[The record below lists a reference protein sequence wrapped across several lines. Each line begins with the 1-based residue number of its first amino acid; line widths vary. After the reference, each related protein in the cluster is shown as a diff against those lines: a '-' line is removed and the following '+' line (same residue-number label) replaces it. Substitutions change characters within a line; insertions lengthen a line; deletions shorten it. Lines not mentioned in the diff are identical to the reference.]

1 MDMLLP
7 ATDPPAATPGL
18 AGEPALGALRFIQ
31 AGGRAVVLVDPSAP
45 ARAAALESILAA
57 LPAGAIK
64 IGNPLT
70 SALTLDRLMFQL
82 GIEDE
87 GEDAGGLIVC
97 ALDVPSGVRMAV
109 LAVDDGHS
117 LTPEAITALAR
128 VPSPASPDQAGR
140 LLLLAGGPGLLA
152 LMSGPGCEV
161 LRDPRL
167 TLTVMAPAV
176 AESAA
181 PASAEAAAAPSFGKP
196 GVADTPP
203 LSPGTNRL
211 WWVGLLLAGSFV
223 AGLVGTPVLLWVTQA
238 PAPPPGA
245 SPADPAPSAAVLPGP
260 DAAEVGGGHPSPQA
274 APDLPERRVTPTPQP
289 TLAEADA
296 RLRQE
301 FDAFLNRAGHDTAGL
316 SVKARKR
323 LFREYL
329 DWRSRNAGGPE
340 TRKPLAPAVP

>member
-7 ATDPPAATPGL
+7 ATDPNAATPGL
-18 AGEPALGALRFIQ
+18 AGEPARRASGFIQ

-45 ARAAALESILAA
+45 ARAAALDSVLAA

-64 IGNPLT
+64 VGNPLA

-97 ALDVPSGVRMAV
+97 ALDVPSGIRMAV

-128 VPSPASPDQAGR
+128 VPSPATPDQAGR

-152 LMSGPGCEV
+152 LVSGPGCEA

-167 TLTVMAPAV
+167 TLTVVAPA
-176 AESAA
+176 A
-181 PASAEAAAAPSFGKP
+181 AEAAAPLFAEAAAVPPFGEP
-196 GVADTPP
+196 GAADMPP
-203 LSPGTNRL
+203 PRPGTNRL

-223 AGLVGTPVLLWVTQA
+223 AGLVGTPVLFWASQT
-238 PAPPPGA
+238 PAPPPSA
-245 SPADPAPSAAVLPGP
+245 SLADPEPPAAALPEP
-260 DAAEVGGGHPSPQA
+260 DAAEAAGGHPSSQA
-274 APDLPERRVTPTPQP
+274 APDLPKGRGTPQP

-296 RLRQE
+296 QLRRE
-301 FDAFLNRAGHDTAGL
+301 FDAFLNRAGRDTAGL
-316 SVKARKR
+316 SVRSRKR

-329 DWRSRNAGGPE
+329 NWRSRDAGGPE
-340 TRKPLAPAVP
+340 ARKPVAPAVP

>member
-7 ATDPPAATPGL
+7 ATDPNAVTLGL
-18 AGEPALGALRFIQ
+18 AGEPVRRASGFIQ

-45 ARAAALESILAA
+45 ARAAALDSVLEA
-57 LPAGAIK
+57 LPARAIR
-64 IGNPLT
+64 IGNPLA
-70 SALTLDRLMFQL
+70 SALTLHRLMFQL

-87 GEDAGGLIVC
+87 GGEAGGLIVC

-128 VPSPASPDQAGR
+128 VPSPATPDQAGR

-152 LMSGPGCEV
+152 LVSGSGCEV

-167 TLTVMAPAV
+167 TLTVVAPAF
-176 AESAA
+176 
-181 PASAEAAAAPSFGKP
+181 AEAAAAPPFGEP
-196 GVADTPP
+196 GTADTPP
-203 LSPGTNRL
+203 PRPGTNRL

-223 AGLVGTPVLLWVTQA
+223 AGLIGTLILFSADQA
-238 PAPPPGA
+238 PAPRPGA
-245 SPADPAPSAAVLPGP
+245 SLADPAPPVAALPEP
-260 DAAEVGGGHPSPQA
+260 DAAEAAGSYPSPQA
-274 APDLPERRVTPTPQP
+274 TPDLPERQVAPTPQP

-296 RLRQE
+296 RLRRE
-301 FDAFLNRAGHDTAGL
+301 FEAFLNRPGRDTAGL
-316 SVKARKR
+316 SVRARNS

-340 TRKPLAPAVP
+340 MRKALVPAAP

>member
-1 MDMLLP
+1 MLLP
-7 ATDPPAATPGL
+7 ATDPPATTPGL
-18 AGEPALGALRFIQ
+18 AGELARRAVGFIQ

-45 ARAAALESILAA
+45 ARAAALDSILAA

-64 IGNPLT
+64 IGNPLV

-87 GEDAGGLIVC
+87 GGDAGGLIVC

-117 LTPEAITALAR
+117 LTPEAITALER
-128 VPSPASPDQAGR
+128 VPSPATPDQAGR

-152 LMSGPGCEV
+152 LVSGPGCEV

-167 TLTVMAPAV
+167 TLTVVAPAA
-176 AESAA
+176 AESVA
-181 PASAEAAAAPSFGKP
+181 PDLAEAAAALSFGEP
-196 GVADTPP
+196 GMPDTPP
-203 LSPGTNRL
+203 PRAGISRF

-223 AGLVGTPVLLWVTQA
+223 AGLVGTPVLFWASQA
-238 PAPPPGA
+238 PAPPPDA
-245 SPADPAPSAAVLPGP
+245 SLADPAPPAAARPEP
-260 DAAEVGGGHPSPQA
+260 DAAEAAGGYPSPQA
-274 APDLPERRVTPTPQP
+274 APDLPERRVTPTP

-301 FDAFLNRAGHDTAGL
+301 FDAFLNRAGRDTARL
-316 SVKARKR
+316 SVRARKR

-329 DWRSRNAGGPE
+329 DWRSRSAGVPE
-340 TRKPLAPAVP
+340 ARKPLAPAVP